1 MLRMDACHGSNC
13 TCRLLAQ
20 ACGSDPASVTF
31 AFCRSVLQRRWV
43 MECDHGSLSV
53 EAPKRSSDHWQE
65 VGEMDPVK
73 ALLVRNV

>member
-1 MLRMDACHGSNC
+1 
-13 TCRLLAQ
+13 
-20 ACGSDPASVTF
+20 
-31 AFCRSVLQRRWV
+31 VLQRRWV

-53 EAPKRSSDHWQE
+53 EPPKRSSENWREE